1 MWHWCHCIRWRHQ
14 EMQARF
20 WCWEGL
26 GDGDEDMT
34 FGCAIGLSCWGCS
47 LEWIVVYS
55 EIAEFSCGNWHSMR
69 FEVPCFL
76 EALVSVSL
84 CCKIWTHLPKLAHQ
98 NGQFDPVDTQTSRF
112 MLEGAPFGNGGPSCQ
127 EKKQKNAALGHLPSS
142 EFFPKIPSRR
152 NLRTEATAATM
163 KSLRRNSWRLGFR
176 VSAGL
181 VLKNAMKGSRIWPFQ
196 KLLLGVDRCGWYYSM
211 IFPHLFVILN
221 LFLKG
226 GRSYLD
232 S

>member
-1 MWHWCHCIRWRHQ
+1 MCNRIVLLGVFFRMDCSIFRNCRIFMWKLTLHAVWGTLFSRS
-14 EMQARF
+14 
-20 WCWEGL
+20 L
-26 GDGDEDMT
+26 GFCVLVLQDMN
-34 FGCAIGLSCWGCS
+34 A
-47 LEWIVVYS
+47 
-55 EIAEFSCGNWHSMR
+55 
-69 FEVPCFL
+69 
-76 EALVSVSL
+76 
-84 CCKIWTHLPKLAHQ
+84 LPKLAHQ

-221 LFLKG
+221 LFLRG
-226 GRSYLD
+226 ED
-232 S
+232 HT